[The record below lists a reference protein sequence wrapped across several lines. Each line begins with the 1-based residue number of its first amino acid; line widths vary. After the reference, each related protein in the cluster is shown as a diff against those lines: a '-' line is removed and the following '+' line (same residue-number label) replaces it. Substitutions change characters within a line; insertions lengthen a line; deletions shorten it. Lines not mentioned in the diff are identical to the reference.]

1 VEQFDKGKLKTACEW
16 IEQIAEGR
24 NPVTHEALEEDSI
37 WNDPAVIRNMYFI
50 RDVMGGV
57 LSNGGTIGRRAPR
70 EGKEIIPIG
79 QLIGQFV
86 YREDKT
92 ISKVINQ
99 VYEPVA
105 DRNVKK
111 IAVTTVTGWLKAA
124 GFLCE
129 RPAPDKQGTISIPTE
144 KGLRLG
150 IRPEER
156 SFNGRTYTAV
166 IYDQSAQEY
175 VVNCLEMIEN
185 GEVPA

>member
-1 VEQFDKGKLKTACEW
+1 MEMFDKGKLKTACEC
-16 IEQIAEGR
+16 IEEIADGR
-24 NPVTHEALEEDSI
+24 NPVTHDALDQDSV

-50 RDVMGGV
+50 RDVMGSV
-57 LSNGGTIGRRAPR
+57 MSNGGAVGRRAPKP
-70 EGKEIIPIG
+70 GKETIPVAS
-79 QLIGQFV
+79 LIGQFV

-105 DRNVKK
+105 ERSVKK

-124 GFLCE
+124 GYLCE
-129 RPAPDKQGTISIPTE
+129 RPAPDKAGTISCPTE

-166 IYDQSAQEY
+166 IYDQEAQEY
-175 VVNCLEMIEN
+175 VVHNLEKIEN